1 MIVYGKDDFDEET
14 YWKAQKE
21 IEEMKPLTPEERKK
35 ITEEQD
41 KEDSED

>member
-1 MIVYGKDDFDEET
+1 MIIYGKEDFNEED
-14 YWKAQKE
+14 YWKAQ
-21 IEEMKPLTPEERKK
+21 EELANLKPLTPEERKK